1 MNERY
6 PCLYSVTALI
16 CTMSFLQSIVFAL
29 CTERDWS
36 EWKLSWDLRLLTA
49 AYSVLHPSFFFL
61 YTRLE
66 DFKPYAPLV
75 SMKNF
80 V

>member
-6 PCLYSVTALI
+6 PCLYSGTALI

-36 EWKLSWDLRLLTA
+36 QWKLSWDLRLLTA
-49 AYSVLHPSFFFL
+49 ANSVLHPSFFIH
-61 YTRLE
+61 YTTGFYTIYILQNLCE
-66 DFKPYAPLV
+66 HI
-75 SMKNF
+75 
-80 V
+80 